1 MKIRF
6 LYLVFNL
13 LLTNN
18 LVLYI
23 NAFKQSKDFDNLT
36 DSIKES
42 NKLKS
47 RLIELNKKVK
57 DKETHQKIEKLI
69 TKIEDAKVEAT
80 GELNK
85 RNN

>member
-1 MKIRF
+1 M
-6 LYLVFNL
+6 YLVFNL